1 MFERTGHGG
10 GIIKRKLFLSV
21 LLLFGIALVF
31 NANFASATNVTV
43 DKTNPKVTA
52 VNPANNSIVISN
64 KATKVP
70 IKVTFNENI
79 KSGTNWIVLTS
90 NGKVNPTSTSISGK
104 TLKITPKNALAIN
117 TKYFLTIHSNSVKDT
132 SGNGVSSYTYAFTLS
147 QLSKSQMKDGLS
159 RVQSFYSKNNRLP
172 NTVSFGST
180 KISVTEFK
188 KIIATQ
194 GLKISTH
201 KSSGISLANVKTV
214 TAYGWNSCSKGWFK
228 TGGTWLDYCPFCHSY
243 NCLEYNPKHT
253 YEGEW
258 TCSKCDADFCNCGRC
273 KATGS
278 NVYLIKA

>member
-1 MFERTGHGG
+1 
-10 GIIKRKLFLSV
+10 

-31 NANFASATNVTV
+31 NANFASAANVTA
-43 DKTNPKVTA
+43 DKTNPKITA
-52 VNPANNSIVISN
+52 VNPANNSIVVTN

-79 KSGTNWIVLTS
+79 KSGTKWIELTS
-90 NGKVNPTSTSISGK
+90 NGKVNPIITSISGK

-117 TKYFLTIHSNSVKDT
+117 TKYFLTIHSSSVKDT
-132 SGNGVSSYTYAFTLS
+132 SGNGVSSHTYAFTLS

-180 KISVTEFK
+180 KISVATFK

-201 KSSGISLANVKTV
+201 KSSGVSLANVKTV
-214 TAYGWNSCSKGWFK
+214 SAYGWNSCGGWYK
-228 TGGTWLDYCPFCHSY
+228 TGGTWLDYCPLCHSY
-243 NCLEYNPKHT
+243 NCLKYNPKHT

-258 TCSKCDADFCNCGRC
+258 TCSKCDADYCNCGRC
-273 KATGS
+273 KAGGS
-278 NVYLIKA
+278 SVFLVKA